1 MMTKKWIFNTVNI
14 FFVYG
19 MHKHA
24 FKINSSLLG
33 MAGGVDVVDSAV
45 DSDDV
50 VRTVLPSIYYIQC
63 HSYYQ

>member
-1 MMTKKWIFNTVNI
+1 MTKKWIFNTVNI

-33 MAGGVDVVDSAV
+33 MAGSVDVHQYMD
-45 DSDDV
+45 
-50 VRTVLPSIYYIQC
+50 
-63 HSYYQ
+63 H

>member
-33 MAGGVDVVDSAV
+33 MAGSVDVHQYGSLSLFVFMLF
-45 DSDDV
+45 
-50 VRTVLPSIYYIQC
+50 TYC
-63 HSYYQ
+63 HSF

>member
-14 FFVYG
+14 FFVYS

-33 MAGGVDVVDSAV
+33 MAGSVDVHQCGSLSLFAFMLF
-45 DSDDV
+45 
-50 VRTVLPSIYYIQC
+50 TYC
-63 HSYYQ
+63 HSF